1 MDIRWVTD
9 TGVRRLP
16 AQAVPDVASR
26 NDGVVWVDV
35 DHADAAGMS
44 LLAEVIPARAPD
56 LQACHT
62 RSPVPTLHAYDD
74 HYFSAMNGLARG
86 TDGRLHFV
94 PVKMF
99 IRPPV
104 VCTVTGP
111 RHKALE
117 SAAWRRDLDVVA
129 QRLDG
134 ADLRPPSVFELGGAI
149 RVEMLQSQ
157 EQLVASAAAR
167 IAELE
172 LSVMQRD
179 PVHAEQLLGDLFGL
193 RHDLQTIHTNAA
205 QTQELYAHLSDQI
218 DVQVGPLL
226 PLEPKVLTALRQAY
240 GHLRNTTDL
249 EREYLQEVLDMFQTR
264 VSTELNRFVR
274 KITALGTI
282 GIAWTVI
289 AGIYGMNFVHMP
301 ELTWRFGYLA
311 AVGLMVAVG
320 IVLGLLF
327 RRHGWL

>member
-1 MDIRWVTD
+1 MDIRWVGKP
-9 TGVRRLP
+9 GVRQLS
-16 AQAVPDVASR
+16 AEAVPDVVSR
-26 NDGVVWVDV
+26 QDGVVWVDV
-35 DHADAAGMS
+35 DHADAAGMG
-44 LLAEVIPARAPD
+44 LLTELVPARAPD
-56 LQACHT
+56 VQACHT
-62 RSPVPTLHAYDD
+62 RSPVPTLHAYED

-104 VCTVTGP
+104 VFTVTGP
-111 RHKALE
+111 RHEALV
-117 SAAWRRDLDVVA
+117 SAAWRRDLDAVR
-129 QRLDG
+129 QRLDV
-134 ADLRPPSVFELGGAI
+134 ADLRPQSVFELGGAI
-149 RVEMLQSQ
+149 RIEMLQSQ

-172 LSVMQRD
+172 LAVMQRD
-179 PVHAEQLLGDLFGL
+179 PVHAEQLLGDLFGM

-205 QTQELYAHLSDQI
+205 HTQELYAHLGDQI
-218 DVQVGPLL
+218 DVQVGLL

-274 KITALGTI
+274 KITAFGTI

-301 ELTWRFGYLA
+301 ELAWRFGYLA
-311 AVGLMVAVG
+311 ALGLMAAVG
-320 IVLGLLF
+320 IVLGVLF
-327 RRHGWL
+327 RRRGWL